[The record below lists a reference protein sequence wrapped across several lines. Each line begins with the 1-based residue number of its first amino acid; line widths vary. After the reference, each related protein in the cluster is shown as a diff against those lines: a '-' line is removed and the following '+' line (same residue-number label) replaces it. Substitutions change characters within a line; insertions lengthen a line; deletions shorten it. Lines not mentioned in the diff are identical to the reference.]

1 MSENDYFFPRCSGTL
16 VIVMELKGKIWA
28 RARLSRDARF
38 DGRFYIAVKTS
49 RVYCRPICPAPTCR
63 EENVR
68 YYATAAAAAEAGYR
82 PCLRC
87 RPECAPG
94 TAAWMGTS
102 NSVSRALRLISESG
116 LENGGVEKL
125 AEKLGLGSRHLRRLF
140 LRHLGATP
148 LAVEQTRR
156 LHFAKKLIDETRLP
170 MGEIA
175 LAAGYGSVR
184 RFNAHM
190 RKTYKRTPREI
201 RALARPTSEHV
212 DNQYV
217 FRLPFRPPLD
227 WNGML
232 AFLAPRATP
241 GVESVDQVSAS
252 YRRTLQMDG
261 SSGACEVTLHPEG
274 RALKVSI
281 HFAETRLLF
290 SIVERLRSMFDLD
303 ADWREIAACLKTD
316 PLLQPM
322 LLQSPGLRPPGAWCG
337 FELAIRAILGQQV
350 TVKGATTLTGRLVQ
364 KFGKPLQSCQKNRI
378 EVSTMSGLTHLF
390 PTPQVIAEADVAS
403 IGLPAARAESIR
415 ALARA
420 VSTRQITFSGVTD
433 AVEFRRQ
440 LCELPG
446 IGAWTA
452 EYIAMRALRD
462 PDAFPSSD
470 LGLLKATQVKSSREL
485 EARSEPWRPWRAYA
499 AMYLWTGL
507 GSGLGSRLTSVDE
520 SSTKSFGNRLR
531 KAEARLPEKALSA

>member
-1 MSENDYFFPRCSGTL
+1 
-16 VIVMELKGKIWA
+16 MELKGKVWS

-170 MGEIA
+170 MGEVA

-241 GVESVDQVSAS
+241 GVESVDLVSAS
-252 YRRTLQMDG
+252 YRRTLQIDG
-261 SSGACEVTLHPEG
+261 SSGACEVTLHPG
-274 RALKVSI
+274 GHALKVSI

-290 SIVERLRSMFDLD
+290 AIVERVRSMFDLD

-316 PLLQPM
+316 PLLRPM
-322 LLQSPGLRPPGAWCG
+322 LLQSPGLRPPGAWDG
-337 FELAIRAILGQQV
+337 FELAVRAILGQQV

-364 KFGKPLQSCQKNRI
+364 KFGEPLQPVQKNQS
-378 EVSTMSGLTHLF
+378 EASTISDLTHLF
-390 PTPQVIAEADVAS
+390 PTPEVIAQTDVAS
-403 IGLPAARAESIR
+403 IGLPGARAESIR

-420 VSTRQITFSGVTD
+420 VSTRQIVFSGVID
-433 AVEFRRQ
+433 AMEFRRQ

-470 LGLLKATQVKSSREL
+470 LGLLKAAQAKSSREL

-499 AMYLWTGL
+499 AMCLWRSL
-507 GSGLGSRLTSVDE
+507 GSKLTSADE
-520 SSTKSFGNRLR
+520 SSSESFGHRMR
-531 KAEARLPEKALSA
+531 KSEVRPQEKALSA